1 MALPNLI
8 DSIDKNIE
16 EIFDFSNTQK
26 EHLKSAIG
34 EQNNL
39 KEYQVTL
46 QNALK
51 LIHGQDSPVVL
62 NPEDFR
68 GGSITS
74 QNDLLAGNNRGYD
87 DEDENLKFSPV
98 SEGGSGNSLLS
109 GANPNLRNSALGQMA
124 VNNQVGISYIAGTIN
139 PGDML

>member
-16 EIFDFSNTQK
+16 EIYDFSNTQK

-51 LIHGQDSPVVL
+51 LIHG
-62 NPEDFR
+62 
-68 GGSITS
+68 
-74 QNDLLAGNNRGYD
+74 
-87 DEDENLKFSPV
+87 
-98 SEGGSGNSLLS
+98 
-109 GANPNLRNSALGQMA
+109 
-124 VNNQVGISYIAGTIN
+124 
-139 PGDML
+139 